1 MGIID
6 PHFYDAFISYAH
18 DDNVLHDDAVW
29 MFYRYLK
36 PRFEAEVRL
45 RDSSKREAN
54 IFIDSN
60 GLPANGDLSDELSL
74 VIARTA
80 YLIIFIGKS
89 YPNSTWCGKEL
100 DLFIRQ
106 SSGVREKVL
115 ERVFVI
121 VLDRAVEGKDWG
133 RYLDD
138 PARPIFVPFYDDGTG
153 QHFPPTLEDKY
164 GQAVPSPRFLRGVR
178 RIAETMA
185 ERSATVKTHL
195 RNPDELDGAT
205 NVSKS

>member
-1 MGIID
+1 MGIIH
-6 PHFYDAFISYAH
+6 PHYYDAFISYAH

-36 PRFEAEVRL
+36 PRFEAELRL
-45 RDSSKREAN
+45 RDPAKSEAE

-60 GLPANGDLSDELSL
+60 GLPANGDLSAELRQA
-74 VIARTA
+74 IARTA
-80 YLIIFIGKS
+80 YLIIFIGRS

-100 DLFIRQ
+100 DLFVRQ
-106 SSGVREKVL
+106 FSGVREEVL

-121 VLDRAVEGKDWG
+121 VLDRAVERKDWG
-133 RYLDD
+133 QHLDI
-138 PARPIFVPFYDDGTG
+138 PTRPIFVRFYDEETG

-164 GQAVPSPRFLRGVR
+164 GQAVPGPRFLRGVR

-185 ERSATVKTHL
+185 ERSATVKTSL
-195 RNPDELDGAT
+195 RNSDGMDSAAD
-205 NVSKS
+205 VFDS

>member
-1 MGIID
+1 VGIID
-6 PHFYDAFISYAH
+6 PHYYDAFISYAH

-36 PRFEAEVRL
+36 PRLEAEFRL
-45 RDSSKREAN
+45 RDSSRSEAK

-60 GLPANGDLSDELSL
+60 GLPANGDLSAELND

-80 YLIIFIGKS
+80 YLIIFIGRS

-100 DLFIRQ
+100 ELFVRQ
-106 SSGVREKVL
+106 FSGVREEVL

-121 VLDRAVEGKDWG
+121 VLDKAVESKDWG
-133 RYLDD
+133 RYLDT
-138 PARPIFVPFYDDGTG
+138 PSRPIFARFYDEETG

-164 GQAVPSPRFLRGVR
+164 GQAVPGPRFLRGVR

-195 RNPDELDGAT
+195 GNSHGIDGASD
-205 NVSKS
+205 VSDS